1 MDEIV
6 QSVRSQL
13 ANVEFTVW
21 RTQLVA
27 DGLRIAFVLLL
38 TLGISKL
45 ISRSLSLAFEQ
56 MKRSKEDGD
65 ALKRLET
72 VRRLTVMVVR
82 IFVWSVGGL
91 IVLSILGISVAPL
104 LTAAGI
110 TGVAAGFAAQNLVKN
125 YLSGFA
131 LMLQGHVRVG
141 DIVELGG
148 YSGVVEEITFHA
160 VRLRDYS
167 GQVIFVPC
175 GSIGTIVNKSM
186 GFAQAVI
193 DVGVAYREDA
203 DQALAVMRRVAQEMA
218 ADPAWCSRI
227 IDAPELV
234 GVEAFLDSAVQL
246 RLRMKVVPGAQW
258 DVRREYL
265 RRIKKAFDAAGIEI
279 PFPHLTL
286 YPGVPKEGAAPALN
300 VKLVAAPAG
309 QAAEATEKPIARD
322 EHTAPPLE

>member
-1 MDEIV
+1 
-6 QSVRSQL
+6 
-13 ANVEFTVW
+13 
-21 RTQLVA
+21 
-27 DGLRIAFVLLL
+27 
-38 TLGISKL
+38 
-45 ISRSLSLAFEQ
+45 
-56 MKRSKEDGD
+56 
-65 ALKRLET
+65 
-72 VRRLTVMVVR
+72 
-82 IFVWSVGGL
+82 
-91 IVLSILGISVAPL
+91 
-104 LTAAGI
+104 
-110 TGVAAGFAAQNLVKN
+110 
-125 YLSGFA
+125 
-131 LMLQGHVRVG
+131 
-141 DIVELGG
+141 
-148 YSGVVEEITFHA
+148 VEEITFHA

-175 GSIGTIVNKSM
+175 GSISTIVNKSM

-286 YPGVPKEGAAPALN
+286 YPGVPKEGAVPALN